1 MQGEFTLKNKGRCV
15 SELGLEIEGEVVR
28 SWSEET
34 ERMGGRNAGETRV
47 EELKGRMTII
57 TSTPSRL

>member
-1 MQGEFTLKNKGRCV
+1 M